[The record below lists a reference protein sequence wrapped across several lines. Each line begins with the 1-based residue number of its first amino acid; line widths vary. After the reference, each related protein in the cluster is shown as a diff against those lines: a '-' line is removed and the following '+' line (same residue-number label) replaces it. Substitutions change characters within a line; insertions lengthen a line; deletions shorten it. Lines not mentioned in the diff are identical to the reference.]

1 MRIAITLL
9 ALIAALVL
17 SGCEGPTRKFGRGLN
32 NFTELARGG
41 EIRRSIEQT
50 ALWEGPEAGYTTGF
64 IRGLN
69 RTVVRTAIGAYEV
82 VSAPFPPYG
91 PLLTSTNRLYPD
103 YSMRNTSF
111 PWGGMVLPESPV
123 FPDNYR
129 PTVIADSLFATD
141 TSLGFSG
148 GDVLPMFPGSRF
160 HIFDNY

>member
-1 MRIAITLL
+1 MRIALSLL
-9 ALIAALVL
+9 ALIAVL
-17 SGCEGPTRKFGRGLN
+17 AFTGCAGPERKFGRGMN
-32 NFTELARGG
+32 NLTEVVRGG
-41 EIRRSIEQT
+41 ELRRSVEQT
-50 ALWEGPEAGYTTGF
+50 ALWEGPEASYTIGF

-103 YSMRNTSF
+103 YSIRNSSF
-111 PWGGMVLPESPV
+111 PWGGMVLPEDPV

-129 PTVIADSLFATD
+129 PTLMSDSLFSTD

-148 GDVLPMFPGSRF
+148 GDVAPMVPGSRF